1 MPAIV
6 LGLLLWA
13 TFAHAAEAPRA
24 PDYALLEHV
33 LQRYVRE
40 DGTVDY
46 RGIRADPGKLTRFTS
61 QIASVGPDRHP
72 TLFPSREAK
81 LAYWINAYNATVLQV
96 FANEYPEKRLQLTRL
111 LGRARF
117 FYKAKHVFGGVP
129 RSLDDIESNS
139 MRKGLKEPRIH
150 FAIVCASAS
159 CPWLSREA
167 YRPEKLE
174 AQLEAAASK
183 YFSQSRNFRFDGAK
197 RELWLP
203 EIFDWFRQDW
213 GGNQG
218 VLRFVGKYRQREA
231 SRLLAPGVRI
241 RYFPY
246 DWSPND
252 R

>member
-1 MPAIV
+1 MPPVI
-6 LGLLLWA
+6 LGLLLCA
-13 TFAHAAEAPRA
+13 TFAQAAEPAGI
-24 PDYALLEHV
+24 PDYALLEQV
-33 LQRYVRE
+33 LQKYVRP

-46 RGIRADPGKLTRFTS
+46 KGLRASPGQLSKFTS
-61 QIASVGPDRHP
+61 QIASVSPDRLP
-72 TLFPSREAK
+72 ELFPTRQAK

-96 FANEYPEKRLQLTRL
+96 FSRDYPEKRLQLTRL

-117 FYKAKHVFGGVP
+117 FYKTKHVFGGVA

-167 YRPEKLE
+167 YRPEKLDT
-174 AQLEAAASK
+174 QLEAATSK
-183 YFSQSRNFRFDGAK
+183 YFSQSRNFRLDAGK

-213 GGNQG
+213 GGNLG
-218 VLRFVGKYRQREA
+218 VLTFVARYRPHEA
-231 SRLLAPGVRI
+231 SKLLTPGLRI

-252 R
+252 P